1 MKMVLSYRI
10 ETLHILAWIVFI
22 SIVEKIFRAIKMDIT
37 RLQSLLSKGD
47 NPFQYVGGGGGGGG
61 GGGNQSIDLEAC
73 APLNFVV
80 FHKRLYQTISGGYKF
95 SF

>member
-1 MKMVLSYRI
+1 MVLSYRI

-47 NPFQYVGGGGGGGG
+47 NPFQYVRGGGAEPVDRPGG
-61 GGGNQSIDLEAC
+61 IC
-73 APLNFVV
+73 PLKFCG
-80 FHKRLYQTISGGYKF
+80 ISQKIIPNN
-95 SF
+95 